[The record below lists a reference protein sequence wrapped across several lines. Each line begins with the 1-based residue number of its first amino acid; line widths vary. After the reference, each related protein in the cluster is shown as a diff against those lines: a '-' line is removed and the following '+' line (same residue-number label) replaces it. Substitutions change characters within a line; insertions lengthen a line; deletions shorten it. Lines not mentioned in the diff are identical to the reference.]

1 MPFKEATVLVTV
13 EREGILDEF
22 VRQVSGG
29 EPVVEIP
36 VKGNYAPNVFIS
48 ALAVRGRAGGVQP
61 TATVDLGRP
70 AYKLGIAEI
79 NVKWQAHELRVR
91 VVPARAVHK
100 VRETARVKI
109 VARKSDGSAPP
120 PRSEAAVAVVDE
132 GLLELTQNKSWE
144 LLAAMMGR
152 RAYGVTTATP
162 QMHVI
167 GKRHFGLK
175 ALPQGGGGGS
185 MITRELFDTLLF
197 WKSRVALD
205 ENGEATVE
213 IPLNDSITSFRIA
226 ASVTGGVGHFGSGFA
241 TIRSM
246 QELMLFSGIAPV
258 VREGDDFKSEFT
270 LRNATERRMQ
280 VRVSAIIQG
289 LTKAP
294 GNVNVELSPG
304 EAREIGWEIKAP
316 AGIDALGYEVE
327 ATESGGAG
335 DRLKV
340 AQKVVS
346 AVPVRTYQATIRQVE
361 RNFDVAVERPKDAL
375 PGRGGVHVLFRQKLA
390 ESLAGLVD
398 TMRRYPYTC
407 MEQQVSRAVSLRD
420 ERLWRST
427 VDSLPAYLDSAGL
440 VKFFPTMTEGS
451 DSLTSYVLAIA
462 HEAGWEIPAAT
473 KNKMEAGLL
482 RFVEGTIVRYSAL
495 PTADLTLRK
504 MAAIEAL
511 SRSGG
516 ADARLL
522 GSITID
528 PNLWPTSG
536 VIDWLNVLQRID
548 GIANRDQKIKEAERI
563 LRSRLNFQGTTMN
576 FSTER
581 SDYLWWL
588 MVTTDTNAVKLVL
601 ALLNAEQWKPDMPR
615 LVQGALLRQSKGA
628 WDSTLANAWG
638 VLALEK
644 FSRIFESV
652 PVSGKSM
659 ARLAKTQSVD
669 WQKDDKGKTVVFP
682 WPAGKQNV
690 SIKHVGAGRP
700 WATVQ
705 SLAAIPLKQ
714 PLSSG
719 YTIKKSWT
727 ALDRKQP
734 GRWSRGDLVRISL
747 EIDAQTD
754 MTWVVVN
761 DPIPAGATILGS
773 GLDRD
778 SQLATRGRKQQGVAW
793 PAFQERTFEALRT
806 YYEYAPKGN
815 WTLEYTIRLNQAGT
829 FQLPATRVEAL
840 YAAELFGELP
850 NASVRVSP

>member
-1 MPFKEATVLVTV
+1 
-13 EREGILDEF
+13 
-22 VRQVSGG
+22 
-29 EPVVEIP
+29 
-36 VKGNYAPNVFIS
+36 
-48 ALAVRGRAGGVQP
+48 
-61 TATVDLGRP
+61 
-70 AYKLGIAEI
+70 
-79 NVKWQAHELRVR
+79 
-91 VVPARAVHK
+91 
-100 VRETARVKI
+100 
-109 VARKSDGSAPP
+109 
-120 PRSEAAVAVVDE
+120 
-132 GLLELTQNKSWE
+132 
-144 LLAAMMGR
+144 
-152 RAYGVTTATP
+152 
-162 QMHVI
+162 
-167 GKRHFGLK
+167 
-175 ALPQGGGGGS
+175 
-185 MITRELFDTLLF
+185 
-197 WKSRVALD
+197 
-205 ENGEATVE
+205 
-213 IPLNDSITSFRIA
+213 
-226 ASVTGGVGHFGSGFA
+226 
-241 TIRSM
+241 
-246 QELMLFSGIAPV
+246 
-258 VREGDDFKSEFT
+258 
-270 LRNATERRMQ
+270 
-280 VRVSAIIQG
+280 
-289 LTKAP
+289 
-294 GNVNVELSPG
+294 
-304 EAREIGWEIKAP
+304 
-316 AGIDALGYEVE
+316 
-327 ATESGGAG
+327 
-335 DRLKV
+335 
-340 AQKVVS
+340 
-346 AVPVRTYQATIRQVE
+346 
-361 RNFDVAVERPKDAL
+361 
-375 PGRGGVHVLFRQKLA
+375 
-390 ESLAGLVD
+390 
-398 TMRRYPYTC
+398 